1 MFEFSLGMYLFEIIQ
16 IFVSCNFRICTFGR
30 RINFNYCCLFDSTIP
45 IFCVYII
52 IIIINFKGN
61 FITIRFSSN
70 LFGLIETGEWN
81 NITNDQMPS
90 RTEHASVM
98 HQSKMYIVG
107 GYSSQQGYR
116 NDIITIDFGT
126 NPNLKFQKALIRF

>member
-1 MFEFSLGMYLFEIIQ
+1 
-16 IFVSCNFRICTFGR
+16 
-30 RINFNYCCLFDSTIP
+30 
-45 IFCVYII
+45 
-52 IIIINFKGN
+52 
-61 FITIRFSSN
+61 
-70 LFGLIETGEWN
+70 
-81 NITNDQMPS
+81 MPS

-126 NPNLKFQKALIRF
+126 NPNLKFQKALIQF